1 MSRIDYARAFSSPG
15 VRRKKESRT
24 PKRPGTTAGN
34 PRATS
39 HERLAGQE
47 RRRRSSAHTGAGG
60 GGGLAGKHKARAWYP
75 GRQCIATA
83 PLPGAPFACQV
94 GAISLRSAVAPVRT
108 GERPAYPRPICTS
121 TNGRGRSRTNGR
133 GRSRSCAKPAIA
145 LNWWRTHDTG
155 EAEDGT
161 CAARHQARTAR
172 SRCGG
177 AYSIAP
183 VSNAPRRQIISQI
196 PQKPRIGGR

>member
-39 HERLAGQE
+39 HERPAGQE

-83 PLPGAPFACQV
+83 PLPGAPFACQA
-94 GAISLRSAVAPVRT
+94 GAISLRPAVAPVRT
-108 GERPAYPRPICTS
+108 GERPAYPRPSCTY
-121 TNGRGRSRTNGR
+121 TNGR

-145 LNWWRTHDTG
+145 PNWWRTYDTG
-155 EAEDGT
+155 EAGGGT
-161 CAARHQARTAR
+161 CAARHQTRTAR

-177 AYSIAP
+177 AYS
-183 VSNAPRRQIISQI
+183 VAPR
-196 PQKPRIGGR
+196 